1 MKFVQSS
8 SSEVTAENLK
18 VWLKSFVED
27 IQPGLL
33 KLDAFY
39 KAKDK
44 IDKGRQKVDDRPDNK
59 IHVNLAKMIT
69 RNATSYFIGKPV
81 TYSFKD
87 NFPEKDKIE
96 KVLFDNSENQENKS
110 LAKDSSKFG
119 IAYELI
125 GKGDDGLIYFK
136 NLSPLTTF
144 QVVDSSLL
152 ENPICVVTF
161 LYVESSNGTRKVKGW
176 VYDDSY
182 IYEFSGD
189 ESLSSLQFS
198 AVDVN
203 PFHPKIPVTVFRN
216 NDDLTGDYEDVTEL
230 LTAYSRLMSNNF
242 DDIEGILNALLIFYE
257 TDIDEEEKKK
267 FQRSRVVQL
276 ISTGDK
282 QARAEFLSKQ
292 LDEAY
297 CEYLREAIR
306 EDIFTITNVPD
317 FTDEKF
323 AGNQSGVALA
333 YKLIGFENLR
343 LDKESY
349 FRSALEN
356 RLELILSYQ
365 QFKVIILNK
374 GQVDIQFYPNLPA
387 NIDKD
392 AKIAELHSLGAI
404 SQETMVENLEIVK
417 DKEQEL
423 ERLSAERPR
432 LEGIDES

>member
-1 MKFVQSS
+1 MKFVQSNNS
-8 SSEVTAENLK
+8 DINPENLK
-18 VWLKSFVED
+18 VWLKSFTQN
-27 IQPGLL
+27 IQPRLL
-33 KLDAFY
+33 KLEAFY

-44 IDKGRQKVDDRPDNK
+44 IDKGRQKVDDRPDNR

-81 TYSFKD
+81 TYTFGDK
-87 NFPEKDKIE
+87 FPEKAKIE

-110 LAKDSSKFG
+110 LAKDASKFG
-119 IAYELI
+119 VAYELI
-125 GKGDDGLIYFK
+125 GKGTDGLIYFK

-161 LYVESSNGTRKVKGW
+161 LYVESSNGVRKVKGW
-176 VYDDSY
+176 VYDDSF
-182 IYEFSGD
+182 IYEFIGNDSLDNLQIIGGD
-189 ESLSSLQFS
+189 I
-198 AVDVN
+198 N

-216 NDDLTGDYEDVTEL
+216 NDDLTGDYEDVIEL

-257 TDIDEEEKKK
+257 TDIDDEEKQK
-267 FQRSRVVQL
+267 FQRTRVVQV

-282 QARAEFLSKQ
+282 QARAEFLSKH

-297 CEYLREAIR
+297 CKYLREAIR

-349 FRSALEN
+349 FRAALEN

-365 QFKVIILNK
+365 QFQVIILDK

-392 AKIAELHSLGAI
+392 FKIAELHSLGAI
-404 SQETMVENLEIVK
+404 SQETMIENLEIVK
-417 DKEQEL
+417 DKDEEQK
-423 ERLSAERPR
+423 RLSAERPR
-432 LEGIDES
+432 LEGIDEP

>member
-87 NFPEKDKIE
+87 NFPGKDKIE

-257 TDIDEEEKKK
+257 TDIDEKEKEK

>member
-87 NFPEKDKIE
+87 NFPGKDKIE